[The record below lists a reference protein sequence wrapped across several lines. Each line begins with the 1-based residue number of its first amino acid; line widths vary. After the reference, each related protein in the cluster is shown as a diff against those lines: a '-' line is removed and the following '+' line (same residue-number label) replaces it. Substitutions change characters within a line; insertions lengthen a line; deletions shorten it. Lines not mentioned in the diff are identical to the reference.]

1 MSDLEKVITYFTESS
16 EEDWKIAQ
24 KLFRSKDYGYSLF
37 FCHLT
42 LEKLIKAILVK
53 KTNEPAPYSHDLSL
67 LAKQAGIS
75 LTSDLVAEFN
85 TVSTFNI
92 AGRYDDEKRKFHKR
106 ATKDYAEKYLNI
118 TKNLIS
124 WLKKDYLKK

>member
-1 MSDLEKVITYFTESS
+1 MENCSKAFPEQRLWVFFILLSFDPGKVNQGDFS
-16 EEDWKIAQ
+16 
-24 KLFRSKDYGYSLF
+24 G
-37 FCHLT
+37 
-42 LEKLIKAILVK
+42 
-53 KTNEPAPYSHDLSL
+53 APYSHDLSL

-92 AGRYDDEKRKFHKR
+92 AGRYDDEKRKFHKI

-118 TKNLIS
+118 TKDLIS
-124 WLKKDYLKK
+124 WLKKDYPTK